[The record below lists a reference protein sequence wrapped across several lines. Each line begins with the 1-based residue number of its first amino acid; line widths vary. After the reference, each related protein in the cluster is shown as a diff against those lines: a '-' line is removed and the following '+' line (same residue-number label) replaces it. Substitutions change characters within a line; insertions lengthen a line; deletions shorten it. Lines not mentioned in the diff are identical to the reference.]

1 MYFNGKLAINLCF
14 LQSLLFFSQNFAE
27 EFDVDSKCVQ
37 YNAEEFAEN
46 INKKNHFVMFYAP
59 WCTHCKRLYPTWEE
73 LAEMLNDEGSRV
85 TIAKVDCTSETSIC
99 DQQDIT
105 GYPTLKYFSTDL
117 LEPVKFRGTRDLPSL
132 TNFLNEQ
139 LGSSLAKP
147 GGDTDEVIL
156 DAAAKELTDESYS
169 SHLSSGKHF
178 VKFYAPWC
186 GHCQRLAPTWE
197 AVGGAYVNSKF
208 VTIAKIDCTVN
219 RDACK
224 SYDIK
229 SYPTL
234 LWIEDGRKIDKY
246 QGPRTLDD
254 LKNYIVEMLGGT
266 VDQMEE
272 AEEHPPSPVISLSGE
287 NFLKGISSG
296 FTFVKFFAPWC
307 GHCKGLAPTW
317 EELGKKFANKDNV
330 VIAKVDCTL
339 EYNKELCN
347 EQEVDG
353 FPTLLLYKDGEKIG
367 EYTGTRALEDLYEF
381 VGKHFAH
388 DEL

>member
-1 MYFNGKLAINLCF
+1 MNINKKVALNLWF
-14 LQSLLFFSQNFAE
+14 LQSLLLFSQNIAE
-27 EFDVDSKCVQ
+27 EIEIESNCVQ

-59 WCTHCKRLYPTWEE
+59 WCTHCKRLHPTWEE
-73 LAEMLNDEGSRV
+73 LADMLNDEDSRV
-85 TIAKVDCTSETSIC
+85 IIAKVDCTTDTSVC
-99 DQQDIT
+99 SQQDIT

-139 LGSSLAKP
+139 LGSSLVKR
-147 GGDTDEVIL
+147 GDEENEEIEKGATDL
-156 DAAAKELTDESYS
+156 SDETYS
-169 SHLSSGKHF
+169 AHLSTGKHF

-197 AVGGAYVNSKF
+197 DVGSTYLNSKS
-208 VTIAKIDCTVN
+208 VKIAKIDCTSN
-219 RDACK
+219 KEACR

-246 QGPRTLDD
+246 QGARTLDD
-254 LKNYIVEMLGGT
+254 LKNYVVEMLGGA

-272 AEEHPPSPVISLSGE
+272 VEAHPPSPVVSLFGDT
-287 NFLKGISSG
+287 FHKGIAIG

-317 EELGKKFANKDNV
+317 EDLGKKFATKENI
-330 VIAKVDCTL
+330 VIAKVDCTM
-339 EYNKELCN
+339 ENNKELCN

-353 FPTLLLYKDGEKIG
+353 FPTLLLYKDGEKIE
-367 EYTGTRALEDLYEF
+367 EYNGSRALEDLYEF
-381 VGKHFAH
+381 VGKHFIH